1 MLSTSAPSRALGFG
15 AAHAPFQGTGRR
27 LNVLRWGLT
36 LGALLT
42 FARPVFAAEDDAA
55 TRSAARKIALDGIA
69 ALQRGDAEQATQKL
83 EKAYRVLRV
92 PSVALWSARALAK
105 RGLLVEASER
115 YQEALRLEPQQGEV
129 AVQVQARKD
138 AAVELEELTPR
149 LPTLTLNVEGANG
162 AEVKLI
168 LDGVVVP
175 SALSG
180 EERPVNP
187 GEHRVVGVAGDE
199 EVSQTLTLAEGQ
211 KQTITLSFTKQQ
223 GAVAAPGAP
232 PAAQPK
238 QAEAAGDSSGGTRRV
253 LSYVAL
259 GVGGAGLVVGGIT
272 GVLVLR
278 DKSDFEENPNCRNGE
293 CLQSEADEVNGFRT
307 LRTVST
313 VGFIAGGA
321 LAATGIVLLLT
332 SGSSAEPESA
342 RTALKFTLS
351 PSSAALSGAF

>member
-1 MLSTSAPSRALGFG
+1 MPSPFAPSRPPRSCVASTPSSVFC
-15 AAHAPFQGTGRR
+15 
-27 LNVLRWGLT
+27 WGLT
-36 LGALLT
+36 VAVLLA
-42 FARPVFAAEDDAA
+42 FGRPAFAAEDDAA
-55 TRSAARKIALDGIA
+55 TRSAARKVALDGIA

-115 YQEALRLEPQQGEV
+115 YQEASRLEAQQGDV

-138 AAVELEELTPR
+138 AAAELEALMPR
-149 LPTLTLNVEGANG
+149 VPTITLRVEGANA
-162 AEVKLI
+162 AEVKLT
-168 LDGVVVP
+168 LDGVVMP

-187 GEHRVVGVAGDE
+187 GEHHVVGVAGEE
-199 EVSQTLTLAEGQ
+199 EVSDRVTLAEGQ
-211 KQTITLSFTKQQ
+211 KQSITLRFTKQQ
-223 GAVAAPGAP
+223 AAVVAPGAP
-232 PAAQPK
+232 LPPEPK
-238 QAEAAGDSSGGTRRV
+238 EPQAEADDSRGTRRV

-272 GVLVLR
+272 GALVLR
-278 DKSDFEENPNCRNGE
+278 DKKKFDENENCRDGK
-293 CLQSEADEVNGFRT
+293 CLQSETDEVESFRT

-321 LAATGIVLLLT
+321 FAATGIVLLLT
-332 SGSSAEPESA
+332 SGASEKSGKDQV
-342 RTALKFTLS
+342 ALKLSLS
-351 PSSAALSGAF
+351 PSSVAFSGKF